1 MQTINQIKSKENRMR
16 TITELL
22 EDVVGNGV
30 SIDNGEAF
38 ANVVNTT
45 DYINID
51 KELDGINQEFV
62 KTQLSYTIDEDGKYK
77 LFLSGEPILLIPQ
90 GDRINITI
98 NGRKTIYSGI
108 IQPVIALV
116 MQLAER
122 VAYLGGRD
130 FDGYHIKYNGVDLVV
145 WFSKE
150 NKRLYLKKFNP
161 KNFENIY
168 YKALRE
174 ENKSISRTKRDY
186 AVQLNDEIYGDSL
199 SSLGSLVE
207 DSVRDRVNELVEELA
222 SYASDD
228 ALKQI
233 VLDALQAN
241 DLID

>member
-1 MQTINQIKSKENRMR
+1 MR

-30 SIDNGEAF
+30 GIDNGEAF
-38 ANVVNTT
+38 SDVVNTT

-51 KELDGINQEFV
+51 RELNNINKEFV
-62 KTQLSYTIDEDGKYK
+62 QTQLSYTFEDGKYR

-90 GDRINITI
+90 GDRINITV
-98 NGRKTIYSGI
+98 NGRKTIYAGI
-108 IQPVIALV
+108 VQPVIALV

-241 DLID
+241 NLID